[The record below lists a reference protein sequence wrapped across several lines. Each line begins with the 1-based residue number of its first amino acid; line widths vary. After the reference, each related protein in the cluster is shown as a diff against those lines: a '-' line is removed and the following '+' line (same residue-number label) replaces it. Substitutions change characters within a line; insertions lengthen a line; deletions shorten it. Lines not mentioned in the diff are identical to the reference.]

1 MTGAGASDLKVIQE
15 RDVMVPMRDGV
26 RLSADLWRPDTDQP
40 VPALISRTPYSKAM
54 VELMSE
60 PEALAGAGFAVV
72 LQDCRGR
79 FASEGQWGYVHC
91 EVDDG
96 YDTVEWAAAQPWANG
111 RVGMFGASYM
121 GYTQWLTAVARPP
134 HLEVMLPECCAA
146 DYWAASFDSGG
157 TFRLALRLG
166 WTASLI
172 AAMAP
177 EWGIDDPMLDKLRE
191 VFLDARM
198 ATASGDPT
206 AVRATREA
214 TKVLLDDVYLTRP
227 IKDNPLWHD
236 RATWLD
242 EIFHHESRDDSNW
255 RLVNP
260 ASHYGALDLPAVH
273 IGGWY
278 DIHLE
283 GTLRNFMGM
292 ARQAPTERARRS
304 QHLVIGPWAH
314 WTPQMPV
321 VGDID
326 FGPDSVIDPTA
337 IRLAWFRRW
346 LQDGDEP
353 GWAPVRVFVMGP
365 NVWRDEQE
373 WPLARTE
380 YTPWY
385 LGAGGRLGP
394 SAPGE
399 TTPDTFVY
407 DPRDPV
413 PTIGGR
419 LLGSGEVAGPFEQ
432 HALGFRP
439 DVLVYTSEPLAGP
452 VEITGPVRVELWVST
467 DVPDTDFTAVLL
479 DVHPDG
485 SAWNVCEGAIRAR
498 HAGLGGPLAP
508 GAVYQLTVDLIA
520 TSAVIPAGHRLRLHV
535 SSSSFPEWEPNPN
548 TGRPIGLDTD
558 ADLQVAHQ
566 TVWHDALHP
575 SHVVLPI
582 IPT

>member
-1 MTGAGASDLKVIQE
+1 MAGSPPRASGATCTVS
-15 RDVMVPMRDGV
+15 RR
-26 RLSADLWRPDTDQP
+26 RLRHRR
-40 VPALISRTPYSKAM
+40 VGRGPA
-54 VELMSE
+54 
-60 PEALAGAGFAVV
+60 
-72 LQDCRGR
+72 
-79 FASEGQWGYVHC
+79 
-91 EVDDG
+91 
-96 YDTVEWAAAQPWANG
+96 WANG

-134 HLEVMLPECCAA
+134 HLEVMLPECCTA
-146 DYWAASFDSGG
+146 DYWAPSFDSGG

-191 VFLDARM
+191 AFLDARM
-198 ATASGDPT
+198 AHGERRPHGRAGHPRSDQGPPRRRLPHPAHQGQP
-206 AVRATREA
+206 AVARPGHLARRDLPSREP
-214 TKVLLDDVYLTRP
+214 R
-227 IKDNPLWHD
+227 
-236 RATWLD
+236 
-242 EIFHHESRDDSNW
+242 
-255 RLVNP
+255 RLQLAAGNP

-292 ARQAPTERARRS
+292 ARQAPTERARRP

-394 SAPGE
+394 VG
-399 TTPDTFVY
+399 
-407 DPRDPV
+407 
-413 PTIGGR
+413 
-419 LLGSGEVAGPFEQ
+419 
-432 HALGFRP
+432 
-439 DVLVYTSEPLAGP
+439 
-452 VEITGPVRVELWVST
+452 
-467 DVPDTDFTAVLL
+467 
-479 DVHPDG
+479 
-485 SAWNVCEGAIRAR
+485 AW
-498 HAGLGGPLAP
+498 
-508 GAVYQLTVDLIA
+508 
-520 TSAVIPAGHRLRLHV
+520 
-535 SSSSFPEWEPNPN
+535 
-548 TGRPIGLDTD
+548 
-558 ADLQVAHQ
+558 
-566 TVWHDALHP
+566 
-575 SHVVLPI
+575 
-582 IPT
+582 